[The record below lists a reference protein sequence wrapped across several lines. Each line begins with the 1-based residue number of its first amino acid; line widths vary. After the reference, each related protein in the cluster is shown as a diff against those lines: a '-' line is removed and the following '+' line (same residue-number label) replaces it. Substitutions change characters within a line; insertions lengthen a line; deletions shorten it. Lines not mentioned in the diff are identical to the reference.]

1 MKRILINEL
10 EENKE
15 SRIAGFANKIRDTKY
30 MVFVILKDRSGFIQV
45 SIDKEKN
52 KDICNSLEGIIAG
65 SVLEFT
71 GSMILSEYVKQ
82 GGKEFIPSTVKIL
95 SSAEASPLEENANI
109 DTRLDYRWLDLR
121 SEKNQ
126 LMLNVQSA
134 FVEGMRNHCYKENFT
149 EIHSPKLIKTASES
163 GSSVFE
169 VKYFDTKAY
178 LAQSPQFYK
187 QMAIASGLEK
197 VFEVAPA
204 FRAENSNTNRHT
216 TEFTSFD
223 IEFAYIDSYEDVM
236 DFEEDLLIAG
246 LSNVKEK
253 YGDKIKELF
262 NQEVIIPAK
271 PFPKIK
277 LQDLY
282 KELEKRY
289 EYKIPEFDVGDMN
302 AEAESLTARYAM
314 EEYGHEFIFVTDFS
328 KTKRAFY
335 HMRENDIPQGF
346 DLIWRGTEITTGAQR
361 EHRYDILKK
370 QCDEKGLTKDVEF
383 YLKFFK
389 YGCPP
394 HGGFAIGI
402 DRLTMLL
409 LGIPSLKEEMFIFRG
424 PNRLEP

>member
-71 GSMILSEYVKQ
+71 GSMVLSEYVKQ

-236 DFEEDLLIAG
+236 NFEEDLLIAG
-246 LSNVKEK
+246 LSNIKEK

-271 PFPKIK
+271 PFPRIK